1 MGMPS
6 LAEVRKGGGRYPTA
20 TGLAHQLKR
29 DELSLVSNGKTLTP
43 DRRLA
48 DWLDCQCVLVAA
60 STPPDGLS
68 SFLLCAP
75 SPPQPTFHTS
85 FWHREGFKKNFL
97 NTFTDSMI
105 FMGIQRGGV

>member
-20 TGLAHQLKR
+20 TGLAHQVKR

-48 DWLDCQCVLVAA
+48 DWLDCQCVLVDA

-68 SFLLCAP
+68 SFPPLCPKFSPANFPHQLLA
-75 SPPQPTFHTS
+75 
-85 FWHREGFKKNFL
+85 
-97 NTFTDSMI
+97 
-105 FMGIQRGGV
+105 QRGF